1 MMRYSKGT
9 IWVLLVIS
17 LWLGLVVGGAA
28 ETPSEAMVAANDTHV
43 QYINDSNAVAY
54 TPDAV
59 AAANGSNST
68 AAGSEGPQ
76 IPVVS
81 NIPVVSD
88 VPNWLGTGALI
99 AMVQTV
105 APLANV
111 FASIVFATRGTIPL
125 VAWKGALFVAMI
137 GSLWAM
143 LKESKQQA
151 REARR

>member
-1 MMRYSKGT
+1 MRYTKGT
-9 IWVLLVIS
+9 VWILLVTG

-28 ETPSEAMVAANDTHV
+28 ETPSEAMVAANDTHL
-43 QYINDSNAVAY
+43 QYINESNAVPY

-68 AAGSEGPQ
+68 AAGPTTTQ
-76 IPVVS
+76 APAVP

-88 VPNWLGTGALI
+88 APGWFVTGALI
-99 AMVQTV
+99 STVQTI

-111 FASIVFATRGTIPL
+111 FASIVFETQGTIPL
-125 VAWKGALFVAMI
+125 AVWKGALFVAVI
-137 GSLWAM
+137 GSLWAG

-151 REARR
+151 KEVRK

>member
-1 MMRYSKGT
+1 MRHTKGT
-9 IWVLLVIS
+9 VWLVLVFS

-28 ETPSEAMVAANDTHV
+28 ETPSEAMVAANDTHL
-43 QYINDSNAVAY
+43 QYINESNAVAY

-68 AAGSEGPQ
+68 AAGSESPQ

-99 AMVQTV
+99 AMLQTV

-111 FASIVFATRGTIPL
+111 FASVIFATQGTIPL
-125 VAWKGALFVAMI
+125 VAWKWALFVAMI

-151 REARR
+151 QEAHR